1 MVTLAINLSV
11 RPITEV
17 EYWQIL
23 SDIRERK
30 TKLVGPIHN
39 IQLSEDD
46 IDDALASLDSLEGEL
61 VAQLSQFGISQIPG
75 VGELGYEEWFSKL
88 LQQNMSN

>member
-23 SDIRERK
+23 RDIRERK

-39 IQLSEDD
+39 IQLSDDD
-46 IDDALASLDSLEGEL
+46 IDDALASLDRLEGEL
-61 VAQLSQFGISQIPG
+61 VAQLSQFGISQIPSG
-75 VGELGYEEWFSKL
+75 KELGYEEWFSKL
-88 LQQNMSN
+88 LQQSMSN